1 MCEIP
6 DNYICID
13 NIMEELD
20 DYQESLLAI
29 HFDILAMYR
38 NIAVIQGICIDK
50 HRLQEPLRELEPINK
65 KLENTIQKILS
76 QKLGEQK

>member
-1 MCEIP
+1 MCEIS

-13 NIMEELD
+13 DFMEELD
-20 DYQESLLAI
+20 DYQQNLLAI

-38 NIAVIQGICIDK
+38 NIDVIRGICTDE

-65 KLENTIQKILS
+65 TLENTIQKILD
-76 QKLGEQK
+76 QKLGEPK